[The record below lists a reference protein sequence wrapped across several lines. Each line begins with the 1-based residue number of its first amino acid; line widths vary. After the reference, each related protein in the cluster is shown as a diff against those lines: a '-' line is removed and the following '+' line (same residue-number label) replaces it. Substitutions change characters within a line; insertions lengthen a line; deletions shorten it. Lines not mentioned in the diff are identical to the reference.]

1 MPRTPDRSPGE
12 EDEEGTIY
20 ENLTPGNDP
29 TVVGGVRMV
38 NGVFRL
44 KDSVSVF
51 DPHIHNTQHYV
62 GGEQPIIAQSTS
74 SGSATAG
81 QVMQATGAGA
91 WNLVSVVAGVAAE
104 LNRANDTVL
113 STTTSATFITKLTL
127 TTTSLPV
134 GDYILFWSY
143 ITNGSNNNTQVE
155 SRVRKDGTTD
165 LFLVVNK
172 ASTAGSQFSNSG
184 HDVQVALSGVHTFT
198 IDYRF
203 AGGAGSAGIQGVH
216 LTLWLIDN

>member
-29 TVVGGVRMV
+29 TVTGGMRMV

-81 QVMQATGAGA
+81 QVMQANGAGL
-91 WNLVSVVAGVAAE
+91 WNLVSVVTGVAAE
-104 LNRANDTVL
+104 LNRVADAVLATTVG
-113 STTTSATFITKLTL
+113 TTPVTKLTL
-127 TTTSLPV
+127 TTTSLPA

-143 ITNGSNNNTQVE
+143 TTVGSNNNTQVS

-165 LFLVVNK
+165 LFTITSK
-172 ASTAGSQFSNSG
+172 ASVAGSEFGNAG
-184 HDVQVALSGVHTFT
+184 HSVQVALTGVHTFDV
-198 IDYRF
+198 DYWRA
-203 AGGAGSAGIQGVH
+203 AGSGSAGVKDVL

>member
-62 GGEQPIIAQSTS
+62 GGEQPIIAQNLS
-74 SGSATAG
+74 SGAAPASRI
-81 QVMQATGAGA
+81 MQSDGAGNWA
-91 WNLVSVVAGVAAE
+91 LVTVVAGVAAE
-104 LNRANDTVL
+104 LNRANSNAL
-113 STTTSATFITKLTL
+113 STTTSSTFINKLTL
-127 TTTSLPV
+127 TTTSLPA

-155 SRVRKDGTTD
+155 SRVRKDGATD
-165 LFLVVNK
+165 LFLVTNK

-198 IDYRF
+198 VDYRF
-203 AGGAGSAGIQGVH
+203 AGGAGSAGIQDVH